1 MASSWG
7 WASALLLAGVAVSAT
22 ASCGGEGSS
31 ATDAGQDAPA
41 EAAASCKGSASD
53 TSWTA
58 LYCDFFGPGAKASC
72 AGGQGLESNCHG
84 RDNSAGT
91 MVSKF
96 KCGTT
101 KDDCYVGTTGPSAD
115 MMGNVG
121 TMTKLERTLRRDA
134 CKATPMAP
142 ECRQPYNN
150 MPLQP
155 GTVAFTDEELA
166 RIRAWVAA
174 GSPND

>member
-1 MASSWG
+1 MSSLSR
-7 WASALLLAGVAVSAT
+7 AALVAALAT
-22 ASCGGEGSS
+22 AFGCSS
-31 ATDAGQDAPA
+31 GTPSAPDAATDAPAPDATV
-41 EAAASCKGSASD
+41 SCKGTASD

-72 AGGQGLESNCHG
+72 AGGSGLESNCHG
-84 RDNSAGT
+84 RDDSAGT

-101 KDDCYVGTTGPSAD
+101 KDDCFVGTTSGAAD
-115 MMGNVG
+115 MMGTVSG
-121 TMTKLERTLRRDA
+121 MTKLERTLRRDA
-134 CKATPMAP
+134 CKATPTAP

-150 MPLQP
+150 MPLTP
-155 GTVAFTDEELA
+155 GTVTFTDAELA

-174 GSPND
+174 GSKND